1 MRKIRGIFLSG
12 ILSLMSI
19 ISYAQQDAQWSQYM
33 FNSLYYNPGSAGI
46 EGVTRFNLISRT
58 QWLGYEGTQK
68 TSNGSPITGGS
79 PHTQILSVNSP
90 IPPIF
95 NKKFQHGAGL
105 YMLYDT
111 KGPLRNLDFQFS
123 YAPHFKLGKGILGT
137 GIRVGFTS
145 QRIDGTQYVV
155 VDPGDPIYQILNS
168 GNRVTKGA
176 PDFAA
181 GLWYKTNK
189 YYAGISFDHLSQS
202 KLTYKGTFQGDKF
215 AFNTNLANHMYI
227 TGGYNFD
234 MGLLR
239 ITPSA
244 LIQTDLN
251 ELTYLFGGLVTYNN
265 KLWLGLN
272 LRQSF
277 AHRDEAKKGKTFS
290 NDDII
295 MYVGFNFLKNK
306 KGEDAF
312 RLGYSFDFVTS
323 GLSAKKRTSH
333 EIMLSY
339 MMASLVGPP
348 KPKVRTP
355 RYRHDEN

>member
-1 MRKIRGIFLSG
+1 MKKVRVVLLSIIIFLTYIVSN
-12 ILSLMSI
+12 
-19 ISYAQQDAQWSQYM
+19 AQQDAQWSQYM
-33 FNSLYYNPGSAGI
+33 FNSLYYNPGSAGM
-46 EGVTRFNLISRT
+46 EGITRFNFISRT
-58 QWLGYEGTQK
+58 QWVGYQGTQT
-68 TSNGSPITGGS
+68 TSNGSHIKGGS
-79 PHTQILSVNSP
+79 PNTQILSVNSP
-90 IPPIF
+90 LPPLF

-123 YAPHFKLGKGILGT
+123 YAPHFKLGKGTLGT
-137 GIRVGFTS
+137 GIRIGFTS
-145 QRIDGTQYVV
+145 QKIVDQYIV
-155 VDPGDPIYQILNS
+155 VDQSDPIYQILHS
-168 GNRVTKGA
+168 GNGRITKNA

-189 YYAGISFDHLSQS
+189 YYAGLSFDHLSQS
-202 KLTYKGTFQGDKF
+202 KLTYQRNGI

-239 ITPSA
+239 ITPSTI
-244 LIQTDLN
+244 IQTDLN
-251 ELTYLFGGLVTYNN
+251 ELTYLFGALATYNN
-265 KLWLGLN
+265 KMWAGLN
-272 LRQSF
+272 FRQSF

-290 NDDII
+290 NDDIVL
-295 MYVGFNFLKNK
+295 YVGFNVLKNK
-306 KGEDAF
+306 KGEDAV
-312 RLGYSFDFVTS
+312 RLGYAFDFVTS

-339 MMASLVGPP
+339 MMASLISPP

>member
-1 MRKIRGIFLSG
+1 MRKVRVIFLSG
-12 ILSLMSI
+12 ILFLMSI
-19 ISYAQQDAQWSQYM
+19 VSYAQQDAQWSQYM

-46 EGVTRFNLISRT
+46 EGVTRFNFISRT
-58 QWLGYEGTQK
+58 QWLGY
-68 TSNGSPITGGS
+68 SPTLYSGGS
-79 PHTQILSVNSP
+79 PNTQILSVNSP
-90 IPPIF
+90 IPPVF
-95 NKKFQHGAGL
+95 NKKLQHGAGF

-111 KGPLRNLDFQFS
+111 KGPLKNLDFQFS
-123 YAPHFKLGKGILGT
+123 YAPHFKFGKGILGT

-145 QRIDGTQYVV
+145 QKIDGSQYRV
-155 VDPGDPIYQILNS
+155 VDPQDPIYAILTS
-168 GNRVTKGA
+168 GNNRITQNA

-189 YYAGISFDHLSQS
+189 YYGGISFDHLTQS
-202 KLTYKGTFQGDKF
+202 KLTYARNGI

-265 KLWLGLN
+265 KFWAGLN

-295 MYVGFNFLKNK
+295 MYVGFNVLKNK
-306 KGEDAF
+306 KGEDAL
-312 RLGYSFDFVTS
+312 RIGYSFDFVTS

-339 MMASLVGPP
+339 MMASLIGPP

>member
-1 MRKIRGIFLSG
+1 MRKFRVLFLLG
-12 ILSLMSI
+12 VLSLMNIDSN
-19 ISYAQQDAQWSQYM
+19 AQQDAQWSHYM

-46 EGVTRFNLISRT
+46 EGVTRFNFISRT
-58 QWLGYEGTQK
+58 QWLGYSGNQT
-68 TSNGSPITGGS
+68 TSNGSHITGGS
-79 PHTQILSVNSP
+79 PNTQILSVNSP

-95 NKKFQHGAGL
+95 NKRLQHGAGF

-123 YAPHFKLGKGILGT
+123 YAPHFKLGKGVLGT
-137 GIRVGFTS
+137 GVRVGFTS
-145 QRIDGTQYVV
+145 QKILGDQYVV
-155 VDPGDPIYQILNS
+155 NDPSDPIYQILNS
-168 GNRVTKGA
+168 GNGRITKGA

-189 YYAGISFDHLSQS
+189 YYGGISFDHLSQS
-202 KLTYKGTFQGDKF
+202 KLTYARNGI

-251 ELTYLFGGLVTYNN
+251 ELSYIFGGLVTYNN
-265 KLWLGLN
+265 KFWAGLN

-277 AHRDEAKKGKTFS
+277 AHRDESKKGKTFS
-290 NDDII
+290 NDDIV
-295 MYVGFNFLKNK
+295 MYVGFNFLKNG
-306 KGEDAF
+306 KGEDAL

-323 GLSAKKRTSH
+323 GLSAKARTSH

-339 MMASLVGPP
+339 MMASLVPPP